1 MWDKPRLLNWIA
13 NLLYALSVVLM
24 LYALLFVVV
33 HLPIFPIREVK
44 VDGQLAHVNRE
55 QIKLIVAKHLKGN
68 FFTLNLEKTRDAFEK
83 LPWARN
89 VSVRRRWPDKLDVVI
104 EEHQAL
110 ARWGNIA
117 LVNTHGELFQAAADA
132 ELPVFYGPSNGAEE
146 VTASYGAYSQVMNKA
161 NIKIAQVS
169 LSPRRSW
176 EIKTDKGM
184 VIALGREEMQARLSK
199 FARAY
204 QSTISQLN
212 VNVAYADL
220 RYPNGF
226 AVRKPANLI
235 YKQILDKTLDKVLP
249 NAANKAATLAKPVK
263 KPKPATTIPAA
274 DAVETDGIKTDSVEK
289 NGVETNGLELKSVET
304 KSVEKPVKPAASV

>member
-13 NLLYALSVVLM
+13 NFLFALSVVLFF
-24 LYALLFVVV
+24 YAVLFVVV

-68 FFTLNLEKTRDAFEK
+68 FFTLDLEKTRDAFEK

-117 LVNTHGELFQAAADA
+117 LVNTHGELFQAATDSD
-132 ELPVFYGPSNGAEE
+132 LPVFYGPGDGVME
-146 VTASYGAYSQVMNKA
+146 VTKSYGNYSQILNKVD
-161 NIKIAQVS
+161 IKIVQVT
-169 LSPRRSW
+169 LSPRRAW
-176 EIKTDKGM
+176 EIKTDKSLK
-184 VIALGREEMQARLSK
+184 IALGRVDMDTRLDK
-199 FARAY
+199 FAKAY
-204 QSTISQLN
+204 KSTLSQLH
-212 VNVAYADL
+212 VKVIYADL

-226 AVRKPANLI
+226 AVRKPLSLI
-235 YKQILDKTLDKVLP
+235 PKPLPVAPVLP
-249 NAANKAATLAKPVK
+249 AKPIK
-263 KPKPATTIPAA
+263 ATKA
-274 DAVETDGIKTDSVEK
+274 
-289 NGVETNGLELKSVET
+289 
-304 KSVEKPVKPAASV
+304 

>member
-13 NLLYALSVVLM
+13 NFLFALSVVLF

-68 FFTLNLEKTRDAFEK
+68 FFTLDLIKTRDAFEK

-117 LVNTHGELFQAAADA
+117 LVNTHGELFQAATDD
-132 ELPVFYGPSNGAEE
+132 ELPVFYGPGDGVME
-146 VTASYGAYSQVMNKA
+146 VTKSYGNYSLILNKA
-161 NIKIAQVS
+161 DIKIAQVT
-169 LSPRRSW
+169 LSPRRAW
-176 EIKTDKGM
+176 EIKTNKGLK
-184 VIALGREEMQARLSK
+184 IALGRVDMDVRLDK

-204 QSTISQLN
+204 QSTLSQLN
-212 VNVAYADL
+212 VKVVYADL

-226 AVRKPANLI
+226 AVRKPVGLKPTMLVPAAPATPI
-235 YKQILDKTLDKVLP
+235 KPAK
-249 NAANKAATLAKPVK
+249 AANA
-263 KPKPATTIPAA
+263 
-274 DAVETDGIKTDSVEK
+274 
-289 NGVETNGLELKSVET
+289 
-304 KSVEKPVKPAASV
+304 

>member
-44 VDGQLAHVNRE
+44 VGGQLAHVNRE
-55 QIKLIVAKHLKGN
+55 QIKLIVSKHLQGN
-68 FFTLNLEKTRDAFEK
+68 FFTLDLEKTRDAFEK

-117 LVNTHGELFQAAADA
+117 LVNTHGELFQAATDG
-132 ELPVFYGPSNGAEE
+132 ELPVFYGPGDGVME
-146 VTASYGAYSQVMNKA
+146 VTTNYGAYSQVMNKA

-169 LSPRRSW
+169 LSPRRAW
-176 EIKTDKGM
+176 EIKTDKGL
-184 VIALGREEMQARLSK
+184 VIALGREEMQARLAK
-199 FARAY
+199 FTRAY
-204 QSTISQLN
+204 QSTLSQLN

-226 AVRKPANLI
+226 AVRRPVNMSYKP
-235 YKQILDKTLDKVLP
+235 ILDKMLDTVLP
-249 NAANKAATLAKPVK
+249 ATPTTSVQALKPAHKPAKTVKPVIE
-263 KPKPATTIPAA
+263 PT
-274 DAVETDGIKTDSVEK
+274 E
-289 NGVETNGLELKSVET
+289 
-304 KSVEKPVKPAASV
+304 KSVEKPVKEDA

>member
-1 MWDKPRLLNWIA
+1 MWDKPRLLNWVA
-13 NLLYALSVVLM
+13 NLLYALCVVLM

-117 LVNTHGELFQAAADA
+117 LVNTHGELFQAASDG
-132 ELPVFYGPSNGAEE
+132 ELPVFYGPGDGVME
-146 VTASYGAYSQVMNKA
+146 VTTNYAAFSQVMNQA
-161 NIKIAQVS
+161 NLNIAQVS
-169 LSPRRSW
+169 LSPRRAW
-176 EIKTDKGM
+176 EIKTNKGLL
-184 VIALGREEMQARLSK
+184 IALGREEMQARLTK
-199 FARAY
+199 FTRAY
-204 QSTISQLN
+204 QSTLSQLN

-235 YKQILDKTLDKVLP
+235 YKQILDKKLDITLPIAPAKPAKV
-249 NAANKAATLAKPVK
+249 AKPVK
-263 KPKPATTIPAA
+263 MPKPATNTPAA
-274 DAVETDGIKTDSVEK
+274 D
-289 NGVETNGLELKSVET
+289 N
-304 KSVEKPVKPAASV
+304 VEKPVKPEIAVKEDA

>member
-68 FFTLNLEKTRDAFEK
+68 FFTLDLEKTRDAFEK

-117 LVNTHGELFQAAADA
+117 LVNTHGELFQAATDG
-132 ELPVFYGPSNGAEE
+132 ELPVFYGPGDGVME
-146 VTASYGAYSQVMNKA
+146 VTTNYGAYSQVMNKA

-169 LSPRRSW
+169 LSPRRAW
-176 EIKTDKGM
+176 EIKTDKGL
-184 VIALGREEMQARLSK
+184 VIALGREEMQTRLIK
-199 FARAY
+199 FTRAY
-204 QSTISQLN
+204 ESTLSQLN

-226 AVRKPANLI
+226 AVRRPVNVSYKP
-235 YKQILDKTLDKVLP
+235 ILDKTLDTILP
-249 NAANKAATLAKPVK
+249 VTTATSVQTLKTAHKPTKIVKPVTE
-263 KPKPATTIPAA
+263 P
-274 DAVETDGIKTDSVEK
+274 TD
-289 NGVETNGLELKSVET
+289 
-304 KSVEKPVKPAASV
+304 KSVEKPVKEDA